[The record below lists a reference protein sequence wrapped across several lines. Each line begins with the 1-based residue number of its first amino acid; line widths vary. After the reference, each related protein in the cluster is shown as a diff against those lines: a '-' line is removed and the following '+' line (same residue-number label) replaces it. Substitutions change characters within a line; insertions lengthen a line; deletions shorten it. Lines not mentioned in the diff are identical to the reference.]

1 MAAERLR
8 IMSIDAWRG
17 LALAT
22 IFVNHVPGTAFERY
36 THKNFGFSDAAEVF
50 VLLAGFA
57 AALAYLPRFVAGD
70 APRQSFRMVL
80 RAFQIY
86 SAHIV
91 VLVACAALVAY
102 AAVATQDPRLLE
114 AMNFDLLTS
123 TPAASMIGIA
133 TLGLQPSYLNIL
145 PLYVMLLLMAPALMT
160 LVGASWPFAMTA
172 SFAMYLCAQAGLGL
186 PSYPG
191 ADNTWFFNP
200 FAWQLLFTIGLCAG
214 SMAVAGRTLRRSRAL
229 LAASVVYLL
238 FALVWKK
245 AEIYPEGVLGLPRFL
260 WEDDKHI
267 LSLPRLLHVLAL
279 AYVAACLPVESWVR
293 KWSVAAPLMWLGRHS
308 LAIFGL
314 GTILAIGGQVLRIV
328 GGGDP
333 TIDLLVIAA
342 GLSLQVGLAWA
353 LEWNRTGGETK
364 VAAKTAMRPRGAEAE
379 QPAQAL

>member
-1 MAAERLR
+1 
-8 IMSIDAWRG
+8 
-17 LALAT
+17 
-22 IFVNHVPGTAFERY
+22 
-36 THKNFGFSDAAEVF
+36 
-50 VLLAGFA
+50 
-57 AALAYLPRFVAGD
+57 
-70 APRQSFRMVL
+70 
-80 RAFQIY
+80 
-86 SAHIV
+86 
-91 VLVACAALVAY
+91 
-102 AAVATQDPRLLE
+102 
-114 AMNFDLLTS
+114 
-123 TPAASMIGIA
+123 
-133 TLGLQPSYLNIL
+133 
-145 PLYVMLLLMAPALMT
+145 
-160 LVGASWPFAMTA
+160 
-172 SFAMYLCAQAGLGL
+172 
-186 PSYPG
+186 
-191 ADNTWFFNP
+191 
-200 FAWQLLFTIGLCAG
+200 
-214 SMAVAGRTLRRSRAL
+214 MAVAGRTLRRSRAL

>member
-1 MAAERLR
+1 MAAEKTR

-17 LALAT
+17 LALAS
-22 IFVNHVPGTAFERY
+22 IFINHVPGTAFERY

-57 AALAYLPRFVAGD
+57 AALAYMPRFLAGD

-80 RAFQIY
+80 RAFKIY
-86 SAHIV
+86 SVHIV

-102 AAVATQDPRLLE
+102 ASVATQDPRLLE
-114 AMNFDLLTS
+114 AMNFELLTT

-160 LVGASWPFAMTA
+160 LVGASWRLAITT
-172 SFAMYLCAQAGLGL
+172 SLAMYLCAQAGLGL

-191 ADNTWFFNP
+191 EDNTWFFNP

-214 SMAVAGRTLRRSRAL
+214 SFVIAGRSFRRSKIL
-229 LAASVVYLL
+229 LALSVAYLA

-245 AEIYPEGVLGLPRFL
+245 AEIYPEGVFGLPRFL

-267 LSLPRLLHVLAL
+267 LSVPRLLHVLAL
-279 AYVAACLPVESWVR
+279 AYVAAFLPFENWVR
-293 KWSVAAPLMWLGRHS
+293 RFSVAAPLMWLGRHS

-328 GGGDP
+328 GSGDP
-333 TIDLLVIAA
+333 RVDLLVIAA

-353 LEWNRTGGETK
+353 LEWNRTGGETRS
-364 VAAKTAMRPRGAEAE
+364 AAVKTSRPRGDEAE
-379 QPAQAL
+379 QPAQAV

>member
-8 IMSIDAWRG
+8 IKSIDAWRG

-22 IFVNHVPGTAFERY
+22 IFVNHVPGTAFEHY

-57 AALAYLPRFVAGD
+57 AALAYLPRFAAGD

-102 AAVATQDPRLLE
+102 ASVATQDPRLLE
-114 AMNFDLLTS
+114 AMNFDLLTA

-160 LVGASWPFAMTA
+160 LVGASWPFALTA

-191 ADNTWFFNP
+191 VDNTWFFNP

-214 SMAVAGRTLRRSRAL
+214 SMAVAGRTLLRSRAL

-238 FALVWKK
+238 FALAWKK

-279 AYVAACLPVESWVR
+279 AYVAAYLPVESWVR
-293 KWSVAAPLMWLGRHS
+293 KWSFAAPLMWLGRHS

-333 TIDLLVIAA
+333 TIDLLVIAV
-342 GLSLQVGLAWA
+342 GLGLQVGLAWA